1 MEKPADI
8 LPESFGESASQRS
21 GDVRQ
26 DDHHYAQ
33 ERVRAYLKALGV
45 PEQKAADCA
54 AEALRRTAQEQGM
67 HPVTAAMR
75 ALRAV
80 LSEEQKATGYTA
92 QPEQQILS
100 HNSCT
105 WSGEIAS
112 MPPLN
117 RASMLAV
124 EIDRKPWWT
133 FFAKYILRKKS

>member
-8 LPESFGESASQRS
+8 LPESFGESAYQPP
-21 GDVRQ
+21 GEVREE
-26 DDHHYAQ
+26 DHQYAGN
-33 ERVRAYLKALGV
+33 RVLAYLKALGI

-54 AEALRRTAQEQGM
+54 AEAVRRAESEQGM

-133 FFAKYILRKKS
+133 FFAKYILRKK